1 MSMFDVFSLE
11 IDDIIHQLCQVSLL
25 SKNKIPTNWQS
36 GATEKQFSVRFHEF
50 LNVLLRF
57 K

>member
-11 IDDIIHQLCQVSLL
+11 IDGINHQLCHVSQL

-36 GATEKQFSVRFHEF
+36 GVTEK
-50 LNVLLRF
+50 
-57 K
+57 